1 MVRILAKI
9 TLLDEIVGLAYWG
22 GGIFGLFLIFE
33 HIHRLFTLIV
43 VLPIAYEKLS
53 NIFQAAIGE

>member
-22 GGIFGLFLIFE
+22 GVIFELFLIFE
-33 HIHRLFTLIV
+33 HIHRLIGLVV
-43 VLPIAYEKLS
+43 VLPIAYKS
-53 NIFQAAIGE
+53 

>member
-22 GGIFGLFLIFE
+22 GVIFGLFLIFE
-33 HIHRLFTLIV
+33 HIHRLIALVV
-43 VLPIAYEKLS
+43 VLPIAYKS
-53 NIFQAAIGE
+53 